1 MINNYYMLRAAQM
14 RGMVIKTVLVLALVG
29 ATLTGT
35 VAAQPDVAVDSATNK
50 AQVIRY
56 PVLGEA
62 YGQTQPNYF
71 LELLGLALN
80 KAEADYVLEP
90 VTLANFRESRSV
102 MSVAKGLYD
111 IHWMNT
117 NATRESVLRPIR
129 VPLFKGL
136 IGWRLLMV
144 RNEDRDRFANMS
156 SLEPLLEL
164 KTVQGHDWPDSNILV
179 ENGLQVIRTPYWE
192 GMFKMLH
199 AGRVDYFPRSVVE
212 VWHELKTF
220 SELNLT
226 VEPHVALV
234 YPSAYYFF
242 VHQDNVPLAN
252 AIEKGLLLAI
262 EDGSFDRVL
271 MAHFGDSLEKA
282 RLDERTIIRL
292 RNPLITPQTPLDR
305 PELWYQP

>member
-1 MINNYYMLRAAQM
+1 MINNYYMHRAVQM
-14 RGMVIKTVLVLALVG
+14 RSMVIKTMLVLMLAG
-29 ATLTGT
+29 ATMTSAAAEQPG
-35 VAAQPDVAVDSATNK
+35 VAANGATDQ
-50 AQVIRY
+50 ALVIRY
-56 PVLGEA
+56 PMLGEA

-71 LELLGLALN
+71 LALLRLALG
-80 KAEADYVLEP
+80 KVEADYVLEP

-144 RNEDRDRFANMS
+144 RQEDRDRFANIS
-156 SLEPLLEL
+156 SLEPLREL
-164 KTVQGHDWPDSNILV
+164 KTVQGHDWPDSDILQ
-179 ENGLQVIRTPYWE
+179 ENGLPVIRTPHWE
-192 GMFKMLH
+192 GMFKMLY

-212 VWHELKTF
+212 VWHEQKTF
-220 SELNLT
+220 SELNL
-226 VEPHVALV
+226 VVDPHVALV

-242 VHQDNVPLAN
+242 VHQDNAPLAN
-252 AIEKGLLLAI
+252 AIERGLLLAI

-282 RLDERTIIRL
+282 RLNERTIIRL